1 MIIVTLNVSQPN
13 QSAESGNQS
22 FSAPS
27 VKPRMQGNQPR
38 NLSKYVAK
46 VPHF

>member
-27 VKPRMQGNQPR
+27 VKPRMQGNQPSG
-38 NLSKYVAK
+38 NL
-46 VPHF
+46 

>member
-27 VKPRMQGNQPR
+27 VEPRMQGNHPR
-38 NLSKYVAK
+38 LLTKYFAK
-46 VPHF
+46 APHF